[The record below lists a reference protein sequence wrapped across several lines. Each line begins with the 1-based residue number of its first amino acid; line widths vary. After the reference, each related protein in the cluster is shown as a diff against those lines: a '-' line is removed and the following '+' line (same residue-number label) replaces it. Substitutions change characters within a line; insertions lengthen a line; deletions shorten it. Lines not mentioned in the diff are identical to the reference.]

1 MEEYTLKVEHE
12 PQTDD
17 LEAFWSILREF
28 NDEKAGPS
36 NFQPLVVLL
45 RDKDGNVVGGL
56 NAETYWQWLYVE
68 NIAIKEGMRRLGFGS
83 RMLQMAE
90 QEAVQRGCRY
100 AYLSTYSFQS
110 QLFYERRGYANF
122 GMLEDFPEGHRRIFL
137 KKSLGKQS
145 DVS

>member
-12 PQTDD
+12 PQTHD

-68 NIAIKEGMRRLGFGS
+68 NIAIREGMRRLGFGS

-90 QEAVQRGCRY
+90 QEAAQRGCKF

-110 QLFYERRGYANF
+110 QLFYERRGYTNF
-122 GMLEDFPEGHRRIFL
+122 GMLEDFPEGHKRIFL
-137 KKSLGKQS
+137 KKSLAKAT
-145 DVS
+145 D

>member
-1 MEEYTLKVEHE
+1 MIKTVCPKLHE
-12 PQTDD
+12 PQSND

-68 NIAIKEGMRRLGFGS
+68 NIAIKESMRRLGFGS

-90 QEAVQRGCRY
+90 QEAVQRGCKF

-110 QLFYERRGYANF
+110 QLFYERRGYVSF
-122 GMLEDFPEGHRRIFL
+122 GTLDDFPEGHRRIFL
-137 KKSLGKQS
+137 KKSLAK
-145 DVS
+145 VAVAE